1 MNTQSITRTTIDLW
15 NADSFDQK
23 LRELLDAKAELL
35 VSYFDTEN
43 ANFLA
48 YDHARGSD
56 RLASRPS
63 NPYATE
69 FLSFVEGLGRWM
81 ESRSIRA
88 FHCTRMTNEEV
99 KSLLKSG
106 IELST
111 PETLRRRLDALVDAG
126 HLSADKA
133 DVAFDDSP
141 FQGDQLEF
149 RSGIFWLTSHPL
161 VPYEGG
167 TEDLLGRWGGEVASF
182 WTEDN
187 ELIETLSRIG
197 TPRILEIAVPLHAT
211 HHSYAAANTVVRTF
225 ARSRGALPDKGAFD
239 LYTEQPL
246 PATAV
251 LAVHSE
257 GDADFI
263 AMGTTYP
270 DSYVDINVGR
280 WKELTGEDD

>member
-1 MNTQSITRTTIDLW
+1 MTAK
-15 NADSFDQK
+15 NAMPAYVDVWDVKTFDQ
-23 LRELLDAKAELL
+23 ELSERLDAKAELL
-35 VSYFDTEN
+35 VSYFNTEN

-48 YDHARGSD
+48 YDHVRGPD
-56 RLASRPS
+56 RPASRPS
-63 NPYATE
+63 NPYAAE
-69 FLSFVEGLGRWM
+69 FLSFVEDLGRCM

-88 FHCTRMTNEEV
+88 FHYTRMTHDEV
-99 KSLLKSG
+99 KSLLTSG

-149 RSGIFWLTSHPL
+149 RSGMFWLTSHPL

-187 ELIETLSRIG
+187 ELIETLSRTG
-197 TPRILEIAVPLHAT
+197 TARIVEVAVPLQAT
-211 HHSYAAANTVVRTF
+211 RHSYMAANTVVRTF

-239 LYTEQPL
+239 LYTEKPL
-246 PATAV
+246 PATAL

-257 GDADFI
+257 GDASFG
-263 AMGTTYP
+263 ALGTTYP
-270 DSYVDINVGR
+270 PGYVDVDVGR